1 MSATPLHD
9 FHTAFI
15 AQFSPAPCEPAMPES
30 KQQNSNK
37 PAGTAA
43 LTVDEAR
50 DAILALITTT
60 SATENIAITEA
71 SGRTIAVAVNATTAI
86 PPFKNSAMDG
96 FAIRY
101 RDVDNHTGNSG
112 TDSQQRFKII
122 GKSLAGHPFEGSV
135 CEGEAVRITT
145 GAAIPDGA
153 DAIVIQ
159 ELATVTNDTFTTGA
173 TLKAGRYIRHP
184 GDDIQ
189 SGQQLIAANT
199 KLTAAHTGLLAAQGI
214 SHIDVFVMPKVG
226 VFSTGDELRQPGEKL
241 AHGDIFDSNRAT
253 IQSVLRNA
261 GIDSIDLGICKDD
274 PQSLEQLMQSS
285 GDLDFVLSSGG
296 VSVGEADHIK
306 DVLEANGELLFWK
319 VAMKPGKPLV
329 SGKLSTGAWYF
340 GLPGNPVSSMVTC
353 VQFVIPAIR
362 AFSGLKYSPP
372 PVLHAI
378 CLEKLSKEPG
388 RFEFQRGIASTAE
401 NGEVTVSATGLQDSH
416 VLSSMSMANCFI
428 CLDPLATGAEVN
440 EKVSVILFS
449 SLDGL

>member
-1 MSATPLHD
+1 
-9 FHTAFI
+9 
-15 AQFSPAPCEPAMPES
+15 MPKKDQQIS
-30 KQQNSNK
+30 KERAITK
-37 PAGTAA
+37 PAGNAVA

-50 DAILALITTT
+50 DAILALISTTA
-60 SATENIAITEA
+60 ATENIAITEA
-71 SGRTIAVAVNATTAI
+71 LGRTISSEVHATTAI

-101 RDVDNHTGNSG
+101 KDTEYQNVSDQDLRDEA
-112 TDSQQRFKII
+112 SQQEFKII
-122 GKSLAGHPFEGSV
+122 GKSLAGHPFNGSV
-135 CEGEAVRITT
+135 SEGEAVRITT
-145 GAAIPDGA
+145 GAAIPKGA

-159 ELATVTNDTFTTGA
+159 ELATIADDTFRTSA
-173 TLKAGRYIRHP
+173 TLRPNQYIRHP
-184 GDDIQ
+184 GDDIE

-199 KLTAAHTGLLAAQGI
+199 KLTAAHIGLLAAQGI
-214 SHIDVFVMPKVG
+214 SHIAVFVLPKVG
-226 VFSTGDELRQPGEKL
+226 IFSTGDELRTAKEKL
-241 AHGDIFDSNRAT
+241 NHGEIFDSNRAT
-253 IQSVLRNA
+253 IQSVLLNA

-274 PQSLEQLMQSS
+274 PKALEKLMKST
-285 GDLDFVLSSGG
+285 GNLDFVLSSGG

-372 PVLHAI
+372 LVLRAN
-378 CLEKLSKEPG
+378 CLDKLSKEPG
-388 RFEFQRGIASTAE
+388 RFEFQRGIAAIGE
-401 NGEVTVSATGLQDSH
+401 NGEITVSATGLQDSH
-416 VLSSMSMANCFI
+416 VLSSMSKANCFI
-428 CLDPLATGAEVN
+428 CLDQFATGAEVN
-440 EKVSVILFS
+440 EKVAVILFH